1 MIMTVLTPTCQCEF
15 GEVVAGV
22 SPCSRQQGD
31 GRVCDVFAVS
41 QVEPLQL
48 RHVALQQP
56 QNGLTDVQ
64 TGQTQSHHVSQ
75 SAARRLRTYR
85 YRHRWSR
92 DLGWPMR
99 TLNFL

>member
-1 MIMTVLTPTCQCEF
+1 MSIDSNLRQAEVRWGHVIMAALTPTCQCEF

-22 SPCSRQQGD
+22 SPCGCQEGN
-31 GRVCDVFAVS
+31 GRVRDVFAVS

-56 QNGLTDVQ
+56 HNGLTDVQ

-75 SAARRLRTYR
+75 SAAR
-85 YRHRWSR
+85 
-92 DLGWPMR
+92 
-99 TLNFL
+99 